1 LNPQKPTSNEENAPL
16 RYFSADLHIH
26 TCLSPCSDWEM
37 SPKKIVAKS
46 IDKQLDIIAICDH
59 NSAENVQAA
68 ILLGEK
74 AGLCVLA
81 GMEICSREEVHIL
94 GLFSAV
100 EQAQTMQ
107 EFVYANLPG
116 ENQAELFGYQVI
128 VNEKDEVRGEVS
140 RLLIGASRLSLQ
152 DIVVT
157 IHKLGGL
164 SIASHVDR
172 PSFGIIGQLGF
183 IPADLSLDGLE
194 VSYRVPLNEA
204 REKIPGVMN
213 FPCISSSD
221 AHFPDDIGKV
231 KTVFTLAA
239 PTFEEIRLAL
249 KGKHGR
255 RIETQPGQAGIEY

>member
-1 LNPQKPTSNEENAPL
+1 MNPQKPTLNAENSL

-46 IDKQLDIIAICDH
+46 IDKKLDIIAICDH

-68 ILLGEK
+68 LGLGEK
-74 AGLCVLA
+74 LGLCVLP

-94 GLFSAV
+94 GIFGAV
-100 EQAQTMQ
+100 EQALAMQ
-107 EFVYANLPG
+107 EFVYAHLPG

-152 DIVVT
+152 DIVVK

-183 IPADLSLDGLE
+183 IPTDLALDGLE
-194 VSYRVPLNEA
+194 VSYRVPLNEV
-204 REKIPGVMN
+204 RKKIPGVMN
-213 FPCISSSD
+213 LPCISSSD

-231 KTVFTLAA
+231 KTVFVLAA
-239 PTFEEIRLAL
+239 PTIEEIRLAL
-249 KGKHGR
+249 NGQQGR
-255 RIETQPGQAGIEY
+255 RIETQPGIEY